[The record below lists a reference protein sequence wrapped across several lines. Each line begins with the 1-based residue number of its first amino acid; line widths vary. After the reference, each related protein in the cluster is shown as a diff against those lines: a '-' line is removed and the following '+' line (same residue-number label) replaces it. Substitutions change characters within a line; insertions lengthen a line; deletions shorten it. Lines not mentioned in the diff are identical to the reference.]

1 MNAIVLVFT
10 ALSGP
15 NSPSGQPIIIQSPP
29 DHLQTI
35 VLAAQ
40 TIVLLAQT
48 VVLILIAVWTFRSGL
63 RQRGLERR
71 AAWYHKAVVDHVLPV
86 LARFFCQQNESLAK
100 AAARC
105 VELRGAAD
113 GSPLQVLVKATIA
126 DFKVQL
132 YAVQAEVSDRT
143 AVFDSKLRDSTS
155 ELLDRFEESVSEWF
169 DIHAFSQ
176 SRQNQMTL
184 RELLSTFETMLIKLL
199 YDFEFAY
206 FK

>member
-1 MNAIVLVFT
+1 
-10 ALSGP
+10 
-15 NSPSGQPIIIQSPP
+15 
-29 DHLQTI
+29 
-35 VLAAQ
+35 
-40 TIVLLAQT
+40 
-48 VVLILIAVWTFRSGL
+48 
-63 RQRGLERR
+63 
-71 AAWYHKAVVDHVLPV
+71 
-86 LARFFCQQNESLAK
+86 
-100 AAARC
+100 
-105 VELRGAAD
+105 
-113 GSPLQVLVKATIA
+113 VKATIA